1 MLRLKNL
8 NAVTKRPNGSD
19 RGQVWRVHGL
29 KCVKSKIFFSLLVSI
44 IKLGYTEQKFKRIYL
59 ASATRQLF

>member
-29 KCVKSKIFFSLLVSI
+29 KCVKSKNIFFTLLVSI
-44 IKLGYTEQKFKRIYL
+44 IKLGITEQKFKRIYL
-59 ASATRQLF
+59 ASAKL

>member
-29 KCVKSKIFFSLLVSI
+29 KCVKSKKFF
-44 IKLGYTEQKFKRIYL
+44 YTFSQYHQIRLY
-59 ASATRQLF
+59 